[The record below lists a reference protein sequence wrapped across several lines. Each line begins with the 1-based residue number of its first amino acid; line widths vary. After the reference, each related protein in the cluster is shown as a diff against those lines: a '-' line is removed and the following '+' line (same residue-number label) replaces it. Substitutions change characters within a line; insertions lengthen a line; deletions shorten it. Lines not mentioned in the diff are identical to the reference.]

1 MAPLN
6 TAQLA
11 GAPYQIPPEPS
22 RLPSALM
29 ALLVHGVLLGFLWF
43 GINWQDT
50 EPTAVEAEVWDMES
64 KQAAAPLLPQ
74 PEPEPEPQPRPE
86 PPPPPPTPAPKVI
99 EPPAPPKTV
108 EPPPVQKT
116 PDIALERQKEQKK
129 KLLEKRLADE
139 KLLAEKKKELA
150 ELKQKQLAEVK
161 QKALAEL
168 KEKQLE
174 DKKANDL
181 AAKKDKEKADKLA
194 KAAKAAQEL
203 AETKRSEKL
212 REAEMAR
219 IANAAGS
226 SGGSAAKSTS
236 PNLDNS
242 YKAAINAKIKGNTS
256 FAGSGAITGNPY
268 VSFEIQQLPTGEI
281 ISVRKVKSSGVDAFD
296 NAVERGINNSS
307 PLPKRK
313 DGTVERTLT
322 VGYRLN
328 DID

>member
-1 MAPLN
+1 MTPDMATLN
-6 TAQLA
+6 TDQLA

-22 RLPSALM
+22 RLPSMLM
-29 ALLVHGVLLGFLWF
+29 AMLVHGVLIGFLWF
-43 GINWQDT
+43 GINWQNT
-50 EPTAVEAEVWDMES
+50 EPTAVEAEVWDMETM
-64 KQAAAPLLPQ
+64 QAAPPPQAQ
-74 PEPEPEPQPRPE
+74 PEPEPEPLPRPE
-86 PPPPPPTPAPKVI
+86 PTPAPAPTPAPKVI
-99 EPPAPPKTV
+99 EPPAPPKVV
-108 EPPPVQKT
+108 EPPAVKKA
-116 PDIALERQKEQKK
+116 PDIALEREKEQKK
-129 KLLEKRLADE
+129 KLLEKKLAEE

-150 ELKQKQLAEVK
+150 ELKKKELAE
-161 QKALAEL
+161 
-168 KEKQLE
+168 KEKQLD
-174 DKKANDL
+174 DKKARDL
-181 AAKKDKEKADKLA
+181 AAKKEKDKADKLA

-203 AETKRSEKL
+203 AETKRLDKL
-212 REAEMAR
+212 RDAEMAR

-226 SGGSAAKSTS
+226 TGSAAKSTS

-256 FAGSGAITGNPY
+256 FGGSGAIIGNPY
-268 VSFEIQQLPTGEI
+268 VSFTIQQLPTGEI

-296 NAVERGINNSS
+296 DAVERGINNSS